1 MSVSFDDN
9 LLAEG
14 SVYTVGTNDGKE
26 FQKVIFVGY
35 KLMNGKPIMVFS
47 TEETHPKQ
55 ITINPSF
62 HTFTMEEEMVEHNH
76 ITFQQ
81 AEDAGEQ
88 IEYKS

>member
-1 MSVSFDDN
+1 MSVSYDDN
-9 LLAEG
+9 LLSEG

-62 HTFTMEEEMVEHNH
+62 HTFTMEEEMVSHNH

-88 IEYKS
+88 IEYK

>member
-1 MSVSFDDN
+1 MSVSYDDN
-9 LLAEG
+9 LLSEG